1 MAPAPEGLD
10 DAHTPAAARTGLK
23 RIGRFYR
30 FGRFRR
36 RRCGQELADASDA
49 GLASA
54 AGEKSV
60 MPNAMKAAWQDML
73 KKAADEL
80 VGMQRHD
87 LLALRPAAAIV
98 FVFEGDTIFVE
109 GDQSPVRDRDAMRVA
124 GEISQHRFGSGKRRL
139 GVDMPLLLPE
149 RDDMTNDCTP
159 LLKAF

>member
-54 AGEKSV
+54 AGEQAI
-60 MPNAMKAAWQDML
+60 MPNAVKAAWQDMQQV
-73 KKAADEL
+73 KT
-80 VGMQRHD
+80 
-87 LLALRPAAAIV
+87 LRYREANI
-98 FVFEGDTIFVE
+98 
-109 GDQSPVRDRDAMRVA
+109 QSYSDGVWQMRTS
-124 GEISQHRFGSGKRRL
+124 E
-139 GVDMPLLLPE
+139 
-149 RDDMTNDCTP
+149 
-159 LLKAF
+159 